1 MEIGQEQ
8 IGAVQVLT
16 PVGRLDTDSASDFEL
31 AVQDLQAAGAKHFV
45 VDFGKVNYVSS
56 AGLRVLLAL
65 AKQTEGGAG
74 SLRLAGL
81 NPQVKQ
87 VFDVAGFSKLF
98 QVFGD
103 RKAALDKH
111 PEIKSTGIGKLAASL
126 MGAKEGAGGAGGSGG
141 GVAKSAAS
149 LLGVKGDAKPAPTP
163 APTPAPAPAPAPAPT
178 PAVSA
183 AKVTQPAPVAPPPPK
198 KKGFFARLFGK

>member
-16 PVGRLDTDSASDFEL
+16 PVGRLDTDSAADFEL

-56 AGLRVLLAL
+56 AGLRVLLSL
-65 AKQTEGGAG
+65 AKTVDGGAG
-74 SLRLAGL
+74 SLRVCGL
-81 NPQVKQ
+81 NAQVKQ
-87 VFDVAGFSKLF
+87 VFDVAGFTKLF
-98 QVFGD
+98 QMYAE

-111 PEIKSTGIGKLAASL
+111 PEIKSGGIGKLAASL
-126 MGAKEGAGGAGGSGG
+126 MGAKDGAGAGGGAGS

-149 LLGVKGDAKPAPTP
+149 LLGVKGDKSAPAAAAAPQQPAPAAPAAAPAAKPAP
-163 APTPAPAPAPAPAPT
+163 AAPAPE
-178 PAVSA
+178 
-183 AKVTQPAPVAPPPPK
+183 K
-198 KKGFFARLFGK
+198 KKGFFARLFGR

>member
-65 AKQTEGGAG
+65 AKSTDGGAG

-126 MGAKEGAGGAGGSGG
+126 MGAKEGASAAGGGSGG

-149 LLGVKGDAKPAPTP
+149 LLGVKNEAKPVAAP
-163 APTPAPAPAPAPAPT
+163 APAAPSPAPAPVA
-178 PAVSA
+178 A

>member
-56 AGLRVLLAL
+56 AGLRVLLSL
-65 AKQTEGGAG
+65 AKTVDGGAG
-74 SLRLAGL
+74 SLRVCGL

-87 VFDVAGFSKLF
+87 VFDVAGFTKLF
-98 QVFGD
+98 QLYPE

-111 PEIKSTGIGKLAASL
+111 PEIKSGGIGKLAASL
-126 MGAKEGAGGAGGSGG
+126 MGAKDGAGAAQGGGGS

-149 LLGVKGDAKPAPTP
+149 LLGVKGESATP
-163 APTPAPAPAPAPAPT
+163 KVAATPAPAPSAAPAAPKPAPAA
-178 PAVSA
+178 PAA
-183 AKVTQPAPVAPPPPK
+183 PAK

>member
-65 AKQTEGGAG
+65 AKSCDGGAG

-98 QVFGD
+98 QVHPD
-103 RKAALDKH
+103 RKSALDKH

-126 MGAKEGAGGAGGSGG
+126 MGAKEDVASTGGGSG
-141 GVAKSAAS
+141 VSKAAAS
-149 LLGVKGDAKPAPTP
+149 LLGVKGDAKPAS
-163 APTPAPAPAPAPAPT
+163 APAPAEPASPT
-178 PAVSA
+178 PAQVAA
-183 AKVTQPAPVAPPPPK
+183 AKVTQPAPVAPAPAK

>member
-8 IGAVQVLT
+8 VGAVQVLT

-65 AKQTEGGAG
+65 AKATESGG
-74 SLRLAGL
+74 SLRVCGL
-81 NPQVKQ
+81 NAQVKQ
-87 VFDVAGFSKLF
+87 VFDVAGFTKLF
-98 QVFGD
+98 QMYPE
-103 RKAALDKH
+103 RKGALDKH
-111 PEIKSTGIGKLAASL
+111 PEIKSSGIGKLAASL
-126 MGAKEGAGGAGGSGG
+126 MGAKDGAAGASGGGS

-149 LLGVKGDAKPAPTP
+149 LLGVKGDKPV
-163 APTPAPAPAPAPAPT
+163 APAPAPT
-178 PAVSA
+178 PVAQ
-183 AKVTQPAPVAPPPPK
+183 AKTTAPTPVAPPPPAPPAEK

>member
-16 PVGRLDTDSASDFEL
+16 PVGRLDTDSAADFEL

-45 VDFGKVNYVSS
+45 IDFGKVNYVSS

-65 AKQTEGGAG
+65 AKSCDGGAG

-98 QVFGD
+98 QVHAD
-103 RKAALDKH
+103 RKGALDKH

-126 MGAKEGAGGAGGSGG
+126 MGAKEGASAAGGGG
-141 GVAKSAAS
+141 SGVAKSAAS
-149 LLGVKGDAKPAPTP
+149 LLGVKGDAKPAP
-163 APTPAPAPAPAPAPT
+163 AAAPAAPASSPA
-178 PAVSA
+178 AA